1 MGAIFDILAWAFQLV
16 SWQRVQWVGRG
27 LGRLG
32 WGWTHR
38 ERRRARRHLAQAWP
52 DRDDAWTE
60 RVARDCFEHLG
71 ALLTECLW
79 LSRRDCEAVRSVVR
93 VEGWHEVERA
103 RESGR
108 AILILTG
115 HCGNWEL
122 LGAVVSC
129 WGLPLTVPGRQMDD
143 PLVNRRLLA
152 LRAHFGTDTIERGT
166 PGAARKLLRTLREG
180 GALGMLIDQ
189 DTQVEGVWVP
199 FFGRLAYTP
208 IGAAEIALRQDA
220 IVIPAFIE
228 REPDG
233 VHRAVFHPPLTLPAD
248 PVEATALMTRCIEE
262 QVRRVPEQWVWMHRR
277 WRRRPEQDEGE
288 TGRGAET
295 STRKTRVGRA

>member
-1 MGAIFDILAWAFQLV
+1 MRAPLMGATFDLLARALQLV
-16 SWQRVQWVGRG
+16 SWPRVQWVGRA

-32 WGWTHR
+32 WRWTHR
-38 ERRRARRHLAQAWP
+38 ERERARCHLAQVWPEREEAW
-52 DRDDAWTE
+52 RE
-60 RVARDCFEHLG
+60 RIAKGCFEHLG

-79 LSRRDCEAVRSVVR
+79 LSRRDCDAVRDVVR
-93 VEGWHEVERA
+93 VEGWDRVTRA

-122 LGAVVSC
+122 LAAVINC
-129 WGLPLTVPGRQMDD
+129 WGLPLTVMARQMDD
-143 PLVNRRLLA
+143 PLVNRRLLS

-199 FFGRLAYTP
+199 FFDRLAYTP
-208 IGAAEIALRQDA
+208 SGAAEIALRQQA

-233 VHRAVFHPPLTLPAD
+233 LHRAVFHAPLNLPED
-248 PVEATALMTRCIEE
+248 PEAATALMTRCIET

-277 WRRRPEQDEGE
+277 WRRRPEEAEEREGG
-288 TGRGAET
+288 TAE
-295 STRKTRVGRA
+295 RREVG